1 MNYNSPL
8 ARLFSRHVKV
18 QWYPCEP
25 FLYILVFCTDYKM
38 LKILSQFT
46 TAASLSRT
54 EEILPNK
61 YKWSKAST
69 SKRVGVFASSLW
81 KCTIFFLPY
90 SFSISYGSFF
100 YLQLGKGNY
109 IMPMHFTHKHIHK
122 QCSVI
127 KDPQVYIIIYSISFL
142 LNSKYTYEVAV
153 PVDIYDFQSLLY
165 IMVKSP
171 CRGCF

>member
-8 ARLFSRHVKV
+8 ARLFSRHVEV
-18 QWYPCEP
+18 QWYPSEP
-25 FLYILVFCTDYKM
+25 FLYIPAFCTDLKM

-46 TAASLSRT
+46 TAASLSWT

-61 YKWSKAST
+61 YKRSKAST

-81 KCTIFFLPY
+81 KCTIFLLPY
-90 SFSISYGSFF
+90 NFSISYGSFF
-100 YLQLGKGNY
+100 DLQLGKGNY
-109 IMPMHFTHKHIHK
+109 IMPMHFTRKHTHK

-127 KDPQVYIIIYSISFL
+127 KDSQIYIIYSISFL
-142 LNSKYTYEVAV
+142 LNSKYTYEVPV
-153 PVDIYDFQSLLY
+153 PVDIYDFQDPLY
-165 IMVKSP
+165 IMLKSP